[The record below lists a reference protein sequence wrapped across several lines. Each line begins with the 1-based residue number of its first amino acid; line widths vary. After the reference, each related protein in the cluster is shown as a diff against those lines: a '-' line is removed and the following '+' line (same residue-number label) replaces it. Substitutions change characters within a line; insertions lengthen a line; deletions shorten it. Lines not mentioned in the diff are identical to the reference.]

1 MSVKRSGKT
10 GTTCDEEKNCVAGP
24 TQVFL
29 FLFPQGAFVFPFMDD
44 SESPPLG
51 VKELKE
57 SCQFVGIGM

>member
-1 MSVKRSGKT
+1 MKK
-10 GTTCDEEKNCVAGP
+10 KNVWLVLP
-24 TQVFL
+24 KSSF